1 MKFCLGEQSRWLS
14 SVTKL
19 RPTGVKTASEQ
30 SLPAVFPK
38 SSMKI
43 NKPHFQGYSEYK
55 GTRWGL
61 QWHNRSA
68 FPKWKAYELEKC
80 FYSQMTKMIFK
91 SKSDSAV
98 KPSFFI
104 KPWEH
109 PYLLWEVWEPSLA
122 HLFFFQ
128 MSPLSETFPSYRI
141 WNCNSVRALPVPLAY
156 FILLFKDT
164 SLRTTWLTY
173 TVFCLVPL
181 LSLCSSM
188 YPST

>member
-128 MSPLSETFPSYRI
+128 ISKVS
-141 WNCNSVRALPVPLAY
+141 
-156 FILLFKDT
+156 LLFNFLSMPRGMWHLSSPNQRLNLCALHWKHGVLT
-164 SLRTTWLTY
+164 IGLPGKSL
-173 TVFCLVPL
+173 
-181 LSLCSSM
+181 
-188 YPST
+188 